1 MLLRGEAVFAKYLI
15 MAMLLSKLF
24 MRCGETREIKIGLT
38 FAVTINSTLLC
49 LISWEERRSN
59 GAFSS
64 YHHIN
69 LDNILLLGLR
79 NIPLSQK
86 PRETFIR
93 NTYSVC

>member
-49 LISWEERRSN
+49 LIS
-59 GAFSS
+59 
-64 YHHIN
+64 
-69 LDNILLLGLR
+69 
-79 NIPLSQK
+79 
-86 PRETFIR
+86 
-93 NTYSVC
+93 